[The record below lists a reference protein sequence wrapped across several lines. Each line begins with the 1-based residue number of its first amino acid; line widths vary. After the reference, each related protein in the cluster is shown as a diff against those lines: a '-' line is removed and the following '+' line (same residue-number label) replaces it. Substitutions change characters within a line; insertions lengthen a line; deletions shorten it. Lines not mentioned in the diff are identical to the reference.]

1 MEVPEKTKKRVAI
14 RSNNPTPG
22 HLSRQN
28 YNPKRYMPPQM
39 FIAAQFKIAKTWKQP
54 KCPLRDKWIKKIRQR
69 YTVEYYSAI
78 KKSSIMAFAAIWAD
92 VEIIMLREVS
102 QIDTHYMLSLT
113 CGV

>member
-1 MEVPEKTKKRVAI
+1 
-14 RSNNPTPG
+14 
-22 HLSRQN
+22 
-28 YNPKRYMPPQM
+28 MPPQM